1 MKTVVELVD
10 IENEEER
17 RKEDI
22 YELQHRK
29 EVKIVSELC
38 KHPWYS
44 KHFYV
49 TIYIKKTFYR
59 HYYDKIK
66 ATDGKTCQIMTE
78 NDRTFYGPAFN
89 SVIRDT

>member
-1 MKTVVELVD
+1 MLTPKNTTFVVLKKTVVELVD

-44 KHFYV
+44 KHFNV
-49 TIYIKKTFYR
+49 TIDIKNHFIGT
-59 HYYDKIK
+59 
-66 ATDGKTCQIMTE
+66 TMTK
-78 NDRTFYGPAFN
+78 
-89 SVIRDT
+89 